1 MAKSTPY
8 RNPFGPLRKK
18 KIFDEVYDQLI
29 SLISSGE
36 LGPGEQLPPERVLA
50 RDLKVSR
57 QSIREAL
64 KKAESKGLVTVRQG
78 EGTFVLSAASEWMET
93 PLLVM
98 MAEEVERVYEFIE
111 IRKLIEV
118 RCARK
123 AAEVATGKELKK
135 MEKPLLKMD
144 KLADS
149 REILGQP
156 DIDFHIAIAE
166 ASHNTLM
173 VHLMASIRKI
183 FSFMFKISNFTR
195 PPGKNRILIKQHR
208 EIYEAIKRGNPDL
221 AAQRMEDHLRFVE
234 IEWREDVRRQLD
246 KKSLEV
252 LQKSSE
258 GTVLIRH

>member
-1 MAKSTPY
+1 MARSTPY
-8 RNPFGPLRKK
+8 RNPFAPLRKK

-29 SLISSGE
+29 SLISSGK

-57 QSIREAL
+57 QSIREAV

-111 IRKLIEV
+111 IRKVIEV
-118 RCARK
+118 WCARK
-123 AAEVATGKELKK
+123 AAEVATGRELKK
-135 MEKPLLKMD
+135 MERPLLKMNT
-144 KLADS
+144 LADS

-173 VHLMASIRKI
+173 VHLMVSIRKI

-208 EIYEAIKRGNPDL
+208 EIYEAIKRGNPNL
-221 AAQRMEDHLRFVE
+221 AAKKMEDHLKFVE

-258 GTVLIRH
+258 GTVPIR